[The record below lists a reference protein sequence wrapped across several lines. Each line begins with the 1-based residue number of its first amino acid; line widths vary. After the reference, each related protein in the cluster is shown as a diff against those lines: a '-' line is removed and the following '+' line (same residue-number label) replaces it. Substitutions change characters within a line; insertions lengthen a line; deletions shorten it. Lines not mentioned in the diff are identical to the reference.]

1 MKYKLME
8 IKSSPFSPDLK
19 VVISQLTDERED
31 VVTVPNPA
39 GFYYYP
45 ETMKDKDALKTLKE
59 VLLAEMNKR
68 LKLVKKE
75 ISDLKTLKLDT
86 KK

>member
-8 IKSSPFSPDLK
+8 IKNSPFSPDLK

-59 VLLAEMNKR
+59 VLLVEKNKQ
-68 LKLVKKE
+68 LELVKKE

>member
-8 IKSSPFSPDLK
+8 IKNSPFSPDLK
-19 VVISQLTDERED
+19 VVISQLEYEREN

-59 VLLAEMNKR
+59 VLLAERNKR
-68 LKLVKKE
+68 LELVKKE

>member
-19 VVISQLTDERED
+19 VVISNLTDDREEA
-31 VVTVPNPA
+31 VTVPNPA

-59 VLLAEMNKR
+59 VLLVERNKR
-68 LKLVKKE
+68 LELIKKE
-75 ISDLKTLKLDT
+75 ISDLKALKLDT

>member
-8 IKSSPFSPDLK
+8 IKNSPFSPDLK

-59 VLLAEMNKR
+59 VLLVEKNKQ
-68 LKLVKKE
+68 LGLVKKE
-75 ISDLKTLKLDT
+75 ISDLKALKLDT

>member
-1 MKYKLME
+1 ME
-8 IKSSPFSPDLK
+8 IKNSPFSPDLK
-19 VVISQLTDERED
+19 VVISQLEYEREN

-59 VLLAEMNKR
+59 VLLVEKNKQ
-68 LKLVKKE
+68 LELVKKE

>member
-19 VVISQLTDERED
+19 VVISHLSYERED
-31 VVTVPNPA
+31 IVTIPNPA
-39 GFYYYP
+39 GFYYYSA
-45 ETMKDKDALKTLKE
+45 TMKDKDALKTLKE
-59 VLLAEMNKR
+59 VLLVEKNKR
-68 LKLVKKE
+68 LELVKKE
-75 ISDLKTLKLDT
+75 ISDLKALKLDT